1 MNLFFMLRYLLRD
14 ANAGDGGGGTT
25 PGDGAGDGDGD
36 GDGDGGEGGEG
47 GSGRTFTQAELDA
60 ILEKRLKR
68 AEKKW
73 QTDAEKRASEKDL
86 SEVEKLKKQLEERDS
101 AQAAKAAKAAKRAVA
116 AEAKAQALAAGVD
129 PKRVERF
136 ARLVDLSDVEIDDD
150 GEFDTDEVS
159 TAVTRI
165 LEEFPEFKAAGG
177 QTTETTTSEK
187 PSTKGGSSVGNNG
200 SRTTGDKPL
209 TRELIATMDSAELQ
223 RRMPEIK
230 TFYEAQRK

>member
-14 ANAGDGGGGTT
+14 ANAGDGGGGTST
-25 PGDGAGDGDGD
+25 GDGAGDGDGD
-36 GDGDGGEGGEG
+36 GDGEGGDGDDGGN
-47 GSGRTFTQAELDA
+47 GRTFTQAELDA

-73 QTDAEKRASEKDL
+73 QTEAEKRASEKDL

-101 AQAAKAAKAAKRAVA
+101 AQAAKAAKAAQRAVA

-129 PKRVERF
+129 PKRVDRF

-159 TAVTRI
+159 TAVAKI
-165 LEEFPEFKAAGG
+165 LEDFPEFKAAGG
-177 QTTETTTSEK
+177 QTTETTETK
-187 PSTKGGSSVGNNG
+187 STKGGSTVNNNG
-200 SRTTGDKPL
+200 SKTAGDKPL
-209 TRELIATMDSAELQ
+209 TEELIETMDSAELH
-223 RRMPEIK
+223 RRMPEITK
-230 TFYEAQRK
+230 FYEAKRK